1 MPECGK
7 CHFRLRSVYSDLD
20 GAAEEKGGVRGK
32 PAVGK
37 KEELTRNRQASMQ
50 QKQNLMMKKG
60 AADPSLEC
68 GSDGI

>member
-37 KEELTRNRQASMQ
+37 RGAYEEQTGIHAAEAESDDE
-50 QKQNLMMKKG
+50 KG